1 MDFLWGDEMTEGDQW
16 IADDP
21 GVTPTHLRTIT
32 MAVYDTPTTFQ
43 LDGRLTDIRPWAD
56 GTTAE
61 RNLHDMHLRLEVRR
75 ADLIITRAEARM
87 GAFPHAECPG
97 IAPAFAGLV
106 GLSVSRGFTK
116 EVQARFG
123 RSKGCSHLEFLARAL
138 APAVI
143 QAIPSTALRR
153 EPPETAGN
161 DVLKGTNWLA
171 DTCHVWAQDGPGSQK
186 IALGW
191 RPGGN
196 YPAPPLEEIRR
207 SLRSENS
214 SS

>member
-1 MDFLWGDEMTEGDQW
+1 MSNSGEW
-16 IADDP
+16 IADSID
-21 GVTPTHLRTIT
+21 VVPTHLRTIT

-43 LDGRLTDIRPWAD
+43 LDGRLTDVRPWAD
-56 GTTAE
+56 GEMTPRT
-61 RNLHDMHLRLEVRR
+61 LHDMNLRLEVRR
-75 ADLIITRAEARM
+75 VDLVITRAEARM

-171 DTCHVWAQDGPGSQK
+171 DTCHVWAEDGPGSQK

-191 RPGGN
+191 RPGVS
-196 YPAPPLEEIRR
+196 YPAPPLEEVRR
-207 SLRSENS
+207 SLGSQNPDS
-214 SS
+214 